1 MWWVMWFCQLR
12 EFFRLIHP
20 LTLVVLLVIPAVLSC
35 GVDQTM
41 DDPIVP
47 ISTLTIVPDDGPV
60 LSLLDPSDDILAECI
75 FGEVVIHIHVRLTI
89 AVEDYLLPIPP
100 GVGITPD
107 CTHPL
112 HTHNDSGVIHIEH
125 TRWEEFTLG
134 DFFVIGE
141 RWGDFDPLAGM
152 QVVRVWVDGGR
163 YSRDYWDLPLTEGLD
178 IRLDL
183 VRLTSV

>member
-1 MWWVMWFCQLR
+1 MWFFQMR
-12 EFFRLIHP
+12 EYFRRIHP
-20 LTLVVLLVIPAVLSC
+20 LTLGVFLVIPALLSC
-35 GVDQTM
+35 SVS
-41 DDPIVP
+41 PAPEEPPVP
-47 ISTLTIVPDDGPV
+47 ISTPTLAPEDGPV
-60 LSLLDPSDDILAECI
+60 LSLLDSSDEILTECI

-89 AVEDYLLPIPP
+89 TVEDRPLLIPP
-100 GVGITPD
+100 GVGITPE

-112 HTHNDSGVIHIEH
+112 HTHNDSGVIHVEH
-125 TRWEEFTLG
+125 TRLEEFTLG

-163 YSRDYWDLPLTEGLD
+163 YSSEYWTLPLTEGLD

-183 VRLTSV
+183 VRLTVA